1 VNKLSVAVA
10 ILFVLASAG
19 RASALSPEEARIIQQ
34 AAARYLESTPENNF
48 LVSPAEVLARIQS
61 GKADYLLVDVRTA
74 KEFKLWHLPGAINI
88 PNREIATP
96 ESIAK
101 LPRDKELIVYCNSGH
116 ESSKVLSV
124 LRILEFRALGMKW
137 GVMAWRPVPA
147 TAATLKAIAEG
158 TTATLPIEQ

>member
-1 VNKLSVAVA
+1 MSHFSLALAVLVILAPAAKVA
-10 ILFVLASAG
+10 
-19 RASALSPEEARIIQQ
+19 ALSAEEARVIQQ
-34 AAARYLESTPENNF
+34 AAAHYLESTPENNF

-61 GKADYLLVDVRTA
+61 GKGDYLLVDVRTA

-88 PNREIATP
+88 PYREVANP

-101 LPRDKELIVYCNSGH
+101 LPKDKDIVVYCNSGH

-124 LRILEFRALGMKW
+124 LRLLEFRAVGMKW

-158 TTATLPIEQ
+158 TTGTLPIEQ